1 MSLAAW
7 ATCEEPA
14 DHATGGRLPE
24 DARLPAGLLSDA
36 ELTDPLA
43 RGLKTIYPQQTRSHK
58 V

>member
-1 MSLAAW
+1 MRSPPITRPAA
-7 ATCEEPA
+7 
-14 DHATGGRLPE
+14 GGRPCGNALPE